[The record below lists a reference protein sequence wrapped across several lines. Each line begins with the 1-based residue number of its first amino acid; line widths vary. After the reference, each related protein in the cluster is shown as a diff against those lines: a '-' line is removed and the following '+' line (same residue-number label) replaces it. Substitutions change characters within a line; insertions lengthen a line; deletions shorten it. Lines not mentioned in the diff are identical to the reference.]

1 MTPADKYL
9 NTKEAADLLGV
20 NKRTLMTLVNRR
32 LIPVIRLS
40 ARTLR
45 FDRNAIA
52 SALNGLTIHAH

>member
-9 NTKEAADLLGV
+9 NTQEAADLLGV
-20 NKRTLMTLVNRR
+20 NKRTLMTLVNRK

-52 SALNGLTIHAH
+52 RALNGLTVQAG